1 MRTIEST
8 NIASILANGKV
19 ADGGNAGQIHDLNLI
34 TPMSSMNVTP
44 TEPEV
49 NISTYFSI
57 LDYFFFFLFTKSNL
71 IVVGI
76 DECYN
81 SEIDGK

>member
-19 ADGGNAGQIHDLNLI
+19 ADGGNAGHIHDLNLI

-49 NISTYFSI
+49 NISTYFLIS
-57 LDYFFFFLFTKSNL
+57 DFFFLFPKSNL
-71 IVVGI
+71 IVIGF
-76 DECYN
+76 DECYS
-81 SEIDGK
+81 SETVGQ